1 MQPLFSDCYLEADPM
16 KRVSV
21 FISYSHDSQEHRK
34 RVLEQIANRLR
45 YDDIDAN
52 LDQYT
57 EHQPPRSW
65 PAWMVREIKRAD
77 YVLLVCTQKYRERF
91 EGDSP
96 KGQGQGAKWE
106 GAIITLQ
113 MYSDELTGNEE
124 EKCRFIPVAF
134 CERNDAPV
142 PTILS
147 GASFF
152 NVGDPDRYAA
162 LVRLLKGI
170 PTAEKPPLG
179 VRAPGRTPAAPPR
192 PHPAARRAGPG
203 SAEER
208 FCALLRDELG
218 TIHMLGSPDIPNL
231 PVATLD
237 TFVHLR
243 ISTAWRSDDR
253 FGPDARGMG
262 GDGHDD
268 LSPDTVM
275 CRAFEKGRV
284 LLIVGD
290 PGSGK
295 TTLTKYYAMTCLSD
309 DAWRKLGFRE
319 TPLPVYLPLREVP
332 FDADR
337 RPASLAESLAAC
349 TRKRGLEVS
358 QDQFGRW
365 LRNRR
370 TLLLL
375 DGLDEIRAL
384 EDRRSI
390 CAWIKRN
397 AEDPHLAQASF
408 VVTSR
413 WTGYRRL
420 DQVELTCPHLR
431 ADVKDFS
438 LAQQKQFLTNWFTAA
453 FLREPCPAGEHRAKW
468 KQNQTQK
475 ALCHAQEVVS
485 YLDLDRNR
493 SLRDLVAVP
502 LLLQIVAVIWKERGI
517 RPRTR
522 LDLYNHVMGYL
533 LEYRDAE
540 RCLDPLFSAEQSLRV
555 LRPAALW
562 MQQDLQMDEV
572 QKGLLHER
580 MQAKIHSLDPHVSAR
595 QLFENLRDRAGI
607 IADYSTTAYIFRH
620 KSFRE
625 YLAGR
630 EIATQSLDSPRL
642 QQLAGHLGDDWWE
655 ETLRFFI
662 GHANEDQFDGFM
674 KAVFQCFRSDD
685 LDANRQRLLQI
696 VIEEAC
702 EKKIDS
708 LVACLNEPDHP
719 ADGPIRK
726 RCILDCLK
734 LIDSRGAWDAIR
746 AYVRTEGAGA
756 DYARELLAQR
766 PEQSLAIEMLPEVV
780 PSVKAKLTGGFRNPF
795 ELNAEYIRIPRG
807 SFAYSVTQQS
817 ETVPDLYFAK
827 YPVTNQRY
835 RLFVN
840 YLAGQDAKL
849 AEMLPV
855 SSFVKGLLASVAK
868 EQGFKKYLGDDPGSW
883 AQKLRS
889 GYDEDKRFKGDDQ
902 PVVGVSWFDASAYC
916 LWLSMLEGVAQG
928 AGRERKLAHMY
939 RLPREVEWEWA
950 AAGRAPGGGLREYP
964 WPAEKGAPSD
974 KLANYN
980 QNVGATTP
988 VGRYP
993 DGATPEGLM
1002 DMAGN
1007 VWEWME
1013 NWHEDLKGRARSL
1026 RGGSWY
1032 NAEFSLGCSGRNGG
1046 DPVNR
1051 IFFVGFRVVCSQS

>member
-1 MQPLFSDCYLEADPM
+1 LALYA
-16 KRVSV
+16 
-21 FISYSHDSQEHRK
+21 
-34 RVLEQIANRLR
+34 
-45 YDDIDAN
+45 
-52 LDQYT
+52 
-57 EHQPPRSW
+57 
-65 PAWMVREIKRAD
+65 
-77 YVLLVCTQKYRERF
+77 
-91 EGDSP
+91 
-96 KGQGQGAKWE
+96 
-106 GAIITLQ
+106 
-113 MYSDELTGNEE
+113 DELNTDD
-124 EKCRFIPVAF
+124 KQASRFIPVGF
-134 CERNDAPV
+134 SDRDAV
-142 PTILS
+142 PIPRVLS
-147 GASFF
+147 GTTYY
-152 NVGDPDRYAA
+152 NVSDSDWYAR
-162 LVRLLKGI
+162 LVRRLKGI
-170 PTAEKPPLG
+170 GTVVKPPLG
-179 VRAPGRTPAAPPR
+179 PAGRSPSPKRVKQAKLS
-192 PHPAARRAGPG
+192 G
-203 SAEER
+203 AEER
-208 FCALLRDELG
+208 YCGLLREELG
-218 TIHMLGSPDIPNL
+218 TIRMLGSPDIPNL

-253 FGPDARGMG
+253 FDPDARGIG

-268 LSPDTVM
+268 LSPDMVM
-275 CRAFEKGRV
+275 RRAFEKGRV

-309 DAWRKLGFRE
+309 DGWRKLGFGE
-319 TPLPVYLPLREVP
+319 APLPIFLPLREVP

-337 RPASLAESLAAC
+337 RPVSLAESLAAWA
-349 TRKRGLEVS
+349 RKHRLEVS
-358 QDQFGRW
+358 LDQFGRW

-375 DGLDEIRAL
+375 DGLDEVRSL

-390 CAWIKRN
+390 CAWIKHN
-397 AEDPHLAQASF
+397 AEDPCLAKSGF

-438 LAQQKQFLTNWFTAA
+438 LDQQKQFLTNWFTAA
-453 FLREPCPAGEHRAKW
+453 FLREPCPAGEPRAKW
-468 KQNQTQK
+468 QRNQTQK
-475 ALCHAQEVVS
+475 ALCHAQEVMS

-502 LLLQIVAVIWKERGI
+502 LLLQIVGVIWKERGI

-540 RCLDPLFSAEQSLRV
+540 RGLDPLFSAEQSLRV

-562 MQQDLQMDEV
+562 MQQDLQVDEV
-572 QKGLLHER
+572 EKGRLHER
-580 MQAKIHSLDPHVSAR
+580 MQAKIHSLNPHVSAR

-630 EIATQSLDSPRL
+630 ELATQSLDASRL

-655 ETLRFFI
+655 ETLRFFL

-674 KAVFQCFRSDD
+674 KGVFQCFHGDD

-696 VIEEAC
+696 MIEEAC

-708 LVACLNEPDHP
+708 LVACLNEPDDP
-719 ADGPIRK
+719 ADGATRK

-734 LIDSRGAWDAIR
+734 AIDSPGVWEAIR
-746 AYVRTEGAGA
+746 AYAHTKGAGA

-766 PEQSLAIEMLPEVV
+766 PEGSLVIETPRDVV
-780 PSVKAKLTGGFRNPF
+780 PPAQERVTVGFRNLF
-795 ELNAEYIRIPRG
+795 EFNAEYIRIPG
-807 SFAYSVTQQS
+807 GAFKYPVTEKT
-817 ETVPDLYFAK
+817 ETVGDLYFAK

-840 YLAGQDAKL
+840 YLAGQDARL

-855 SSFVKGLLASVAK
+855 NWFVKGLLASAAK
-868 EQGFKKYLGDDPGSW
+868 EQGFKEYLGADPGSW

-889 GYDEDKRFKGDDQ
+889 SYDEDKRFKGDDQ
-902 PVVGVSWFDASAYC
+902 PVVGVSWFAASAYC
-916 LWLSMLEGVAQG
+916 LWLSMLEGRAQG
-928 AGRERKLAHMY
+928 AGREAKLTHVY
-939 RLPREVEWEWA
+939 RLPSEVEWVWA
-950 AAGRAPGGGLREYP
+950 AFGDRAGGTLREYP
-964 WPAEKGAPSD
+964 WSAEKGEPND
-974 KLANYN
+974 KLANYGG
-980 QNVGATTP
+980 NVGATTP

-993 DGATPEGLM
+993 DGATAEGLM

-1013 NWHEDLKGRARSL
+1013 NRYGHKDYPEARSL
-1026 RGGSWY
+1026 RGDSWLDNVY
-1032 NAEFSLGCSGRNGG
+1032 LLRRSGRVFY
-1046 DPVNR
+1046 DPDGRVNN
-1051 IFFVGFRVVCSQS
+1051 VGFRVVCSQS

>member
-1 MQPLFSDCYLEADPM
+1 MWDGHLEADPM
-16 KRVSV
+16 ERVSV
-21 FISYSHDSQEHRK
+21 FISYSHDSGEHRR

-45 YDDIDAN
+45 YDNIDAN

-57 EHQPPRSW
+57 EHRPPRSW
-65 PAWMVREIKRAD
+65 PAWMLGEIKRAD
-77 YVLLVCTQKYRERF
+77 YVLLVCTPRYRERF

-134 CERNDAPV
+134 CDRNEAPV
-142 PTILS
+142 PAILS

-152 NVGDPDRYAA
+152 NVADPDRYAA

-179 VRAPGRTPAAPPR
+179 GRVPGRIPAAPR
-192 PHPAARRAGPG
+192 SKRRAARTGPA
-203 SAEER
+203 SPEER

-218 TIHMLGSPDIPNL
+218 TIRMLGSPDIPNL

-253 FGPDARGMG
+253 FNPEAHGMG
-262 GDGHDD
+262 ADSHDD
-268 LSPDTVM
+268 LTPDTVM
-275 CRAFEKGRV
+275 QRAFEKGRV

-309 DAWRKLGFRE
+309 DGWRKLGFRDA
-319 TPLPVYLPLREVP
+319 PLPIYLPLREVT

-337 RPASLAESLAAC
+337 LPASLAESLSVWA
-349 TRKRGLEVS
+349 RKHGLEVS
-358 QDQFGRW
+358 QAQFDGW

-375 DGLDEIRAL
+375 DGLDEVRAL
-384 EDRRSI
+384 EERRSI
-390 CAWIKRN
+390 CEWVKRN
-397 AEDPHLAQASF
+397 AEDPHLAKAAF

-438 LAQQKQFLTNWFTAA
+438 LDQQKQFLTNWFTAA
-453 FLREPCPAGEHRAKW
+453 LLREPCPVGEPQGKW
-468 KQNQTQK
+468 QRNQTQK

-485 YLDLDRNR
+485 YLDLDCNR

-522 LDLYNHVMGYL
+522 QDLYNHVMGYL

-540 RCLDPLFSAEQSLRV
+540 RGLEPLFSAEQSLRV

-562 MQQDLQMDEV
+562 MQQELQVDEV
-572 QKGLLHER
+572 EKGRLHEK
-580 MQAKIHSLDPHVSAR
+580 MQAKIHSLNPHVSAR
-595 QLFENLRDRAGI
+595 RLFENLRDRAGI

-630 EIATQSLDSPRL
+630 ELATQSLDGARL

-655 ETLRFFI
+655 ETLRFFL
-662 GHANEDQFDGFM
+662 GHANEDQFDGFL
-674 KAVFQCFRSDD
+674 KAVFQCFRSED
-685 LDANRQRLLQI
+685 LDVNRQRLLQI
-696 VIEEAC
+696 MIEEAC

-708 LVACLNEPDHP
+708 LVVCLNEPDDP
-719 ADGPIRK
+719 ADGAIRK
-726 RCILDCLK
+726 RCLLDCLK
-734 LIDSRGAWDAIR
+734 TIDSPGAWEAVR
-746 AYVRTEGAGA
+746 AYAHTEGIGA

-766 PEQSLAIEMLPEVV
+766 PEESPVIEALRARI
-780 PSVKAKLTGGFRNPF
+780 PSVKERGMVGFRNPF
-795 ELNAEYIRIPRG
+795 EFNAEYIRIPG
-807 SFAYSVTQQS
+807 GTFKYPVTEKT
-817 ETVPDLYFAK
+817 ETVGDLYFAK

-835 RLFVN
+835 RLFIS
-840 YLAGQDAKL
+840 YLGGEEARLKD
-849 AEMLPV
+849 MVP
-855 SSFVKGLLASVAK
+855 LASFSKAALAFAAK
-868 EQGFKKYLGDDPGSW
+868 EKGFKEYLGADPGQW
-883 AQKLRS
+883 AVRLKAE
-889 GYDEDKRFKGDDQ
+889 YDEEKRFKGDDQ
-902 PVVGVSWFDASAYC
+902 PVVGVSWFDANVYC
-916 LWLSMLEGVAQG
+916 LWLSMLEAAAQG
-928 AGRERKLAHMY
+928 MTVENLGREY
-939 RLPREVEWEWA
+939 RLPREVEWVWA
-950 AAGRAPGGGLREYP
+950 AFGRAPGGGLREYP
-964 WPAEKGAPSD
+964 WPAEKGQPSD

-993 DGATPEGLM
+993 DGATTEGLM

-1013 NWHEDLKGRARSL
+1013 NRYGHKDYPEARSL

-1032 NAEFSLGCSGRNGG
+1032 VSENYLGCSGRLYVVPDFRLN
-1046 DPVNR
+1046 D
-1051 IFFVGFRVVCSQS
+1051 VGFRVVCSQS

>member
-1 MQPLFSDCYLEADPM
+1 M
-16 KRVSV
+16 KRVRV
-21 FISYSHDSQEHRK
+21 FITYSHDSQEHRK

-65 PAWMVREIKRAD
+65 PAWMVREIKGAD
-77 YVLLVCTQKYRERF
+77 YVLLVCTQNYRARF
-91 EGDSP
+91 EGEVP

-113 MYSDELTGNEE
+113 MYSEELTGDENQ
-124 EKCRFIPVAF
+124 KCRFIPIAF
-134 CERNDAPV
+134 CDRKDAPV
-142 PTILS
+142 PTVLS

-152 NVGDPDRYAA
+152 NVADPDRYAA

-179 VRAPGRTPAAPPR
+179 GRVPAAPRSHRPAPR
-192 PHPAARRAGPG
+192 SG
-203 SAEER
+203 SGLAEER

-218 TIHMLGSPDIPNL
+218 TIRMLGSPDIPNL

-253 FGPDARGMG
+253 FDLEARGMG

-268 LSPDTVM
+268 LAPDTVM

-309 DAWRKLGFRE
+309 DGWRKLGFRE
-319 TPLPVYLPLREVP
+319 TPLPIYLPLREVP

-337 RPASLAESLAAC
+337 RPASLAESLAAWAC
-349 TRKRGLEVS
+349 KHRLEVS

-370 TLLLL
+370 TLVLL
-375 DGLDEIRAL
+375 DGLDEVRAL

-390 CAWIKRN
+390 CEWVKRN
-397 AEDPHLAQASF
+397 TEDPHLAQAAF

-420 DQVELTCPHLR
+420 EQVELTCPHLR

-438 LAQQKQFLTNWFTAA
+438 LDQQKQFLTNWFAAA
-453 FLREPCPAGEHRAKW
+453 FLREPCPAGENRARW
-468 KQNQTQK
+468 KRNQTQK
-475 ALCHAQEVVS
+475 ALCHAQEVLS

-540 RCLDPLFSAEQSLRV
+540 RGLDPLFSAEQSLRV

-562 MQQDLQMDEV
+562 MQQDLQVDEV
-572 QKGLLHER
+572 EKGRLHER
-580 MQAKIHSLDPHVSAR
+580 MQAKIHSLNPHVSAR

-607 IADYSTTAYIFRH
+607 VADYSTTAYIFRH

-630 EIATQSLDSPRL
+630 ELATQSLDSARL

-655 ETLRFFI
+655 ETLRFFL

-674 KAVFQCFRSDD
+674 KGVFQCFHADD

-696 VIEEAC
+696 MIEEAC

-708 LVACLNEPDHP
+708 LVASLNEPDDP
-719 ADGPIRK
+719 AEGATRK

-734 LIDSRGAWDAIR
+734 AIDSPGAWEAIR
-746 AYVRTEGAGA
+746 TYAHTEGTAA

-766 PEQSLAIEMLPEVV
+766 PEGSLVIETPREVV
-780 PSVKAKLTGGFRNPF
+780 PSAKERATAGFRNPF
-795 ELNAEYIRIPRG
+795 EFNAEYIRIPGG
-807 SFAYSVTQQS
+807 SFTYPVTQQS
-817 ETVPDLYFAK
+817 ETVADLYFAK

-835 RLFVN
+835 RLFVS
-840 YLAGQDAKL
+840 YLAGQDARL

-855 SSFVKGLLASVAK
+855 SWFVKGLLASAAK
-868 EQGFKKYLGDDPGSW
+868 EQGFQEYLGDDPGSW
-883 AQKLRS
+883 ARELTS
-889 GYDEDKRFKGDDQ
+889 SSEEDKRFKGDDQ

-916 LWLSMLEGVAQG
+916 LWLSMLEGRAQG
-928 AGRERKLAHMY
+928 AGREAKLTHVY
-939 RLPREVEWEWA
+939 RLPSEVEWVWA
-950 AAGRAPGGGLREYP
+950 AFGRDAGGGLREYP
-964 WPAEKGAPSD
+964 WLAEKGDPSD
-974 KLANYN
+974 KLANYA

-988 VGRYP
+988 VARYP

-1013 NWHEDLKGRARSL
+1013 NWHEEYKERARSL
-1026 RGGSWY
+1026 RGGSWFVNELY
-1032 NAEFSLGCSGRNGG
+1032 LGRSGR
-1046 DPVNR
+1046 DVVNPGVR
-1051 IFFVGFRVVCSQS
+1051 YSSVGFRVVCSQS